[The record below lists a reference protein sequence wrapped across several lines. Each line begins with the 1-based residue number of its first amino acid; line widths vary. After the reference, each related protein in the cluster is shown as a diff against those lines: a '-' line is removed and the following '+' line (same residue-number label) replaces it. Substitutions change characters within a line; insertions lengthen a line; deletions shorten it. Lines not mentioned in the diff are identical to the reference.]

1 MDSALIDRSPADV
14 LDDHLRERK
23 EGSVEQD
30 LSRNYSDD
38 LVVLTGGGVFRGH
51 DGLRQL
57 AERLRQELPDA
68 TFEYRTRLIEGEVG
82 FLLWSARSANAYVD
96 DGADSYVIRG
106 GRIVAQTIHY
116 TVKTT
121 PSRTPQ

>member
-1 MDSALIDRSPADV
+1 MDTSLLDRSPAEV

-30 LSRNYSDD
+30 LSRNYADD
-38 LVVLTGGGVFRGH
+38 LVVLTGDGVFRGH

-68 TFEYRTRLIEGEVG
+68 IFEYRTRLVEGEVG
-82 FLLWSARSANAYVD
+82 FLEWSARSASACVV

-121 PSRTPQ
+121 PSSTPQ